1 MLLILLSSFFL
12 GSLSKT
18 WTIDGL
24 IPLYRNGTQIYLYSV
39 HRNKS
44 QEVHLKSILES
55 IASQSIRL
63 IEYSTGWHHCPKV
76 CVCVSV
82 CHISVTESH
91 PARHAVGVGQTILHF
106 HISLSLSLS
115 ITGFHCTRNQLFRFM
130 ELFLDHLGSFIHDSV
145 DDGRG
150 DEGSSSLHTFYCVI
164 IGTLSACLSVSYL
177 FLNLFHF
184 LFLSNTE

>member
-76 CVCVSV
+76 CVCVCECLSYIGHRKSPSSQTCSWGWADDSPFPYQFIPLYV
-82 CHISVTESH
+82 YYGAPLHTES
-91 PARHAVGVGQTILHF
+91 TIQ
-106 HISLSLSLS
+106 IYG
-115 ITGFHCTRNQLFRFM
+115 IIPRPFRF
-130 ELFLDHLGSFIHDSV
+130 
-145 DDGRG
+145 
-150 DEGSSSLHTFYCVI
+150 FY
-164 IGTLSACLSVSYL
+164 SW
-177 FLNLFHF
+177 
-184 LFLSNTE
+184 